1 MEILKIAMLAL
12 LAVALITLV
21 KSYKPEFGI
30 YVVIAC
36 SVLILYFMID
46 SLKYAVAYVSGLYEK
61 LEYGKGYFPII
72 IKVLVI
78 AYITEFTSQLCKDA
92 GETSISTKVELAGKV
107 IIFCVA
113 IPVFVSIISLVEEL
127 LYAKFS

>member
-92 GETSISTKVELAGKV
+92 GEPSISTKVELAGKV

-127 LYAKFS
+127 L